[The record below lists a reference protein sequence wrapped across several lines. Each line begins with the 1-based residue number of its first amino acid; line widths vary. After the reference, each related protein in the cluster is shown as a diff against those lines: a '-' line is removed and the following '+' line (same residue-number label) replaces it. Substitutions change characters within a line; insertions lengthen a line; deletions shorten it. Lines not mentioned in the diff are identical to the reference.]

1 MGQKHDP
8 RRDDDEQRATDRLE
22 HLFGI
27 SEYDAAFLPPSRQ
40 VGWMES
46 GPVGGGWIYCLDC
59 VSAQPTAA
67 HIPVYDSSYFATR
80 PCAVC
85 RRRLDTMRP

>member
-1 MGQKHDP
+1 MGQHNDR
-8 RRDDDEQRATDRLE
+8 RRDDDEQRAADRLE
-22 HLFGI
+22 HLFGL

-46 GPVGGGWIYCLDC
+46 GQLAGGSVYCLAC
-59 VSAQPTAA
+59 SSHQPTSG
-67 HIPVYDSSYFATR
+67 HVPVYHQSYFATR